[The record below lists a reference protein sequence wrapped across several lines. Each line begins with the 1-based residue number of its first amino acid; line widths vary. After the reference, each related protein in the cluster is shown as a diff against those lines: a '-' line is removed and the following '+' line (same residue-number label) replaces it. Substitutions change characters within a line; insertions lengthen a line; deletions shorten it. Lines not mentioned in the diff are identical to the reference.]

1 MCHEFGQKPMPTS
14 LDPGTVGASMHGTPV
29 ICYRAHAATKEPYR
43 VVTLAERVCG
53 YRDEASVYTAGDD
66 RTMCRDT
73 MIKHQCIKYSAG
85 RGAPAAARGAL
96 ARGAHFFFAREPS

>member
-14 LDPGTVGASMHGTPV
+14 LDPGTVGASMH
-29 ICYRAHAATKEPYR
+29 KEPYR

-53 YRDEASVYTAGDD
+53 CRDEARVYTARDD

-73 MIKHQCIKYSAG
+73 IQ
-85 RGAPAAARGAL
+85 
-96 ARGAHFFFAREPS
+96 